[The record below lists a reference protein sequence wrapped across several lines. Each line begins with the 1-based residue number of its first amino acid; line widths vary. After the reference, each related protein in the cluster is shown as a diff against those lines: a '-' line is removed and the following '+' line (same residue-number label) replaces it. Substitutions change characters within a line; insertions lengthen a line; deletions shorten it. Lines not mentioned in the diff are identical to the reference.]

1 MSSAANI
8 EFQCLSFEQ
17 LSNQQLYDLLK
28 LRQDVFIVEQEC
40 IYADLD
46 GEDINHLHLL
56 MIIDG
61 VVAGYLR
68 IIPAEFH
75 SSGCVAI
82 GRVVI
87 SMPFRRQGLALK
99 IMQWALDYCEENF
112 AGQLIYL
119 SAQEYLIDFYKSLGF
134 TVVSEIYLEDGLP
147 HLGMKKLP
155 RIIP

>member
-75 SSGCVAI
+75 SSGCV
-82 GRVVI
+82 
-87 SMPFRRQGLALK
+87 
-99 IMQWALDYCEENF
+99 
-112 AGQLIYL
+112 
-119 SAQEYLIDFYKSLGF
+119 
-134 TVVSEIYLEDGLP
+134 
-147 HLGMKKLP
+147 
-155 RIIP
+155 